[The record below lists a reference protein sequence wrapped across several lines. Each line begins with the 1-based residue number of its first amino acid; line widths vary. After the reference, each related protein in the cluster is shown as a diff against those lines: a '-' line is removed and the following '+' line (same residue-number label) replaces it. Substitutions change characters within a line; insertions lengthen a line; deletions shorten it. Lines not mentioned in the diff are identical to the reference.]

1 MKVISDMIELQRSQ
15 IIQPKIV
22 VKREMEMAFNDC
34 PENVIRFLN
43 KWSDKKLT
51 ATNENH
57 FEPAQTLL
65 NLYKFLN

>member
-1 MKVISDMIELQRSQ
+1 MKVISDMIELQISQ
-15 IIQPKIV
+15 IIQTKIV

-51 ATNENH
+51 ASNENH

>member
-15 IIQPKIV
+15 IIQTKIV

-43 KWSDKKLT
+43 KWSDKKFT
-51 ATNENH
+51 ASNENH